1 MIFVT
6 GASGLVGSHL
16 IQSLLSKGKKV
27 RALYRQAVPVFA
39 GSEQCE
45 WIQGDIL
52 DPIGLTDALAGVDY
66 VYHCAAIVSFAP
78 GAAAKMLQS
87 NVEGTANVVNACLV
101 QQIKKLIFVSSV
113 AALGRIRETES
124 IDESMHWTPAT
135 SNSVYGQSKYLAELE
150 VWRAMEE
157 GLPMAIVNPVII
169 LGAGDWNNG
178 SSGIFKSAYNEFPW
192 YTGGMSGFVD
202 VLDVVDAMQILME
215 SNVVGQRYVLSA
227 ENIHYRDIFNAIAK
241 AFDKKVSG
249 KTTMNV
255 ALVATRSSRTD
266 KPIKTPIQDIAK
278 PKTKRKTNPKN
289 TLKAPEVGL
298 QPTKKPVKPI
308 TARTTIFKTPSPK
321 VLPKTTADLEIGK
334 DLKRSIKPFCISAD
348 KPTAVAANVKATV
361 CTNIP
366 GIRSCTYPPG

>member
-16 IQSLLSKGKKV
+16 IQSLLAKGKKV

-39 GSEQCE
+39 GSGQCE
-45 WIQGDIL
+45 WVKGDIL
-52 DPIGLTDALAGVDY
+52 DPIGLTAALEGVDY

-78 GAAAKMLQS
+78 GAAAKMLHS

-101 QQIKKLIFVSSV
+101 QKVKKLIFVSSV
-113 AALGRIRETES
+113 AALGRIRENEA
-124 IDESMHWTPAT
+124 INESMHWTPAT

-215 SNVVGQRYVLSA
+215 SNITGQRYVLSA
-227 ENIHYRDIFNAIAK
+227 ENVPYRTIFNTIAA
-241 AFDKKVSG
+241 AFNKRPPSKKV
-249 KTTMNV
+249 TPLLANIV
-255 ALVATRSSRTD
+255 WRLEA
-266 KPIKTPIQDIAK
+266 IKGIITG
-278 PKTKRKTNPKN
+278 
-289 TLKAPEVGL
+289 KAPL
-298 QPTKKPVKPI
+298 LTKE
-308 TARTTIFKTPSPK
+308 TAA
-321 VLPKTTADLEIGK
+321 TAQ
-334 DLKRSIKPFCISAD
+334 
-348 KPTAVAANVKATV
+348 ATV
-361 CTNIP
+361 RFDNQKFLNAFPIFQYRKIEDTIKRVANELKTIHQLP
-366 GIRSCTYPPG
+366 

>member
-39 GSEQCE
+39 GAEQCD
-45 WIQGDIL
+45 WVKGDIL
-52 DPIGLTDALAGVDY
+52 DPIGLNEALEGVDY

-78 GAAAKMLQS
+78 GAAAKMLHS
-87 NVEGTANVVNACLV
+87 NVEGTANVVNACLTQKV
-101 QQIKKLIFVSSV
+101 KKLIFVSSV
-113 AALGRIRETES
+113 AALGRIRETEA
-124 IDESMHWTPAT
+124 IDESMHWTPET

-202 VLDVVDAMQILME
+202 VLDVVDAMQLLME
-215 SNVVGQRYVLSA
+215 SDITGQRYVLSA
-227 ENIHYRDIFNAIAK
+227 DNLAYRSLFNSIAT
-241 AFDKKVSG
+241 AF
-249 KTTMNV
+249 N
-255 ALVATRSSRTD
+255 
-266 KPIKTPIQDIAK
+266 
-278 PKTKRKTNPKN
+278 KR
-289 TLKAPEVGL
+289 L
-298 QPTKKPVKPI
+298 PTKKVTPLLAGIVWRLEAIKGFFTRKAPLLTKE
-308 TARTTIFKTPSPK
+308 TAA
-321 VLPKTTADLEIGK
+321 TAQ
-334 DLKRSIKPFCISAD
+334 
-348 KPTAVAANVKATV
+348 ATV
-361 CTNIP
+361 RFNNQKFLKAFPNFQYRKLEDTI
-366 GIRSCTYPPG
+366 IRVANELKAIHKLP

>member
-16 IQSLLSKGKKV
+16 IQSLLAKGKKV

-45 WIQGDIL
+45 WVKGDIL
-52 DPIGLTDALAGVDY
+52 DPIGLTAALEGVEY

-78 GAAAKMLQS
+78 GAAAKMLHS
-87 NVEGTANVVNACLV
+87 NVVGTANVVNACLAQAV
-101 QQIKKLIFVSSV
+101 KKLIFVSSV
-113 AALGRIRETES
+113 AALGRIRENEA
-124 IDESMHWTPAT
+124 INESMHWTPAT

-202 VLDVVDAMQILME
+202 VLDVVDAMQLLME
-215 SNVVGQRYVLSA
+215 SNITGQRYVLSA
-227 ENIHYRDIFNAIAK
+227 ENLPYRTIFNTIAA
-241 AFDKKVSG
+241 AFNKRPPSKKV
-249 KTTMNV
+249 TPLLANIV
-255 ALVATRSSRTD
+255 WRLEA
-266 KPIKTPIQDIAK
+266 IKGMITG
-278 PKTKRKTNPKN
+278 
-289 TLKAPEVGL
+289 KAPL
-298 QPTKKPVKPI
+298 LTKE
-308 TARTTIFKTPSPK
+308 TAA
-321 VLPKTTADLEIGK
+321 TAQ
-334 DLKRSIKPFCISAD
+334 
-348 KPTAVAANVKATV
+348 ATV
-361 CTNIP
+361 RFDNQKFLNAFPSFQYRKVEDTIKRVANELKTIHQLP
-366 GIRSCTYPPG
+366 

>member
-16 IQSLLSKGKKV
+16 IQSLLFKGKKV
-27 RALYRQAVPVFA
+27 RALYRQSVPVFA
-39 GSEQCE
+39 GSDQCE
-45 WIQGDIL
+45 WIKGDIL
-52 DPIGLTDALAGVDY
+52 DPIGLTEALEGVDY

-113 AALGRIRETES
+113 AALGRIRENEA
-124 IDESMHWTPAT
+124 IDETMNWTPET

-192 YTGGMSGFVD
+192 YTKGMSGFVD
-202 VLDVVDAMQILME
+202 VLDVVDAMQLLME
-215 SNVVGQRYVLSA
+215 SEVTGQRYVLSA
-227 ENIHYRDIFNAIAK
+227 DNMHYRDLFNSIAT
-241 AFDKKVSG
+241 AFNKRLPYKKV
-249 KTTMNV
+249 
-255 ALVATRSSRTD
+255 
-266 KPIKTPIQDIAK
+266 TPFLAGIVWRLEAFKGLI
-278 PKTKRKTNPKN
+278 TG
-289 TLKAPEVGL
+289 KAPL
-298 QPTKKPVKPI
+298 LTKETAATAQAIVKFNNRKFLDAFPNFKY
-308 TARTTIFKTPSPK
+308 RNLEETIQR
-321 VLPKTTADLEIGK
+321 VAGE
-334 DLKRSIKPFCISAD
+334 LKQLHQLD
-348 KPTAVAANVKATV
+348 
-361 CTNIP
+361 
-366 GIRSCTYPPG
+366 

>member
-27 RALYRQAVPVFA
+27 RALYRQSVPVFP

-227 ENIHYRDIFNAIAK
+227 ENVPYRNIFNTIAK
-241 AFDKKVSG
+241 VFDKKIPHKKVTPFLAGIVWRLEAIKGMLTG
-249 KTTMNV
+249 KAPLLTKETAATAQATVRFNNQKFLHAFPDFKYRNV
-255 ALVATRSSRTD
+255 EDTIVRVA
-266 KPIKTPIQDIAK
+266 KE
-278 PKTKRKTNPKN
+278 
-289 TLKAPEVGL
+289 LKAIHHL
-298 QPTKKPVKPI
+298 
-308 TARTTIFKTPSPK
+308 A
-321 VLPKTTADLEIGK
+321 
-334 DLKRSIKPFCISAD
+334 
-348 KPTAVAANVKATV
+348 
-361 CTNIP
+361 
-366 GIRSCTYPPG
+366 

>member
-39 GSEQCE
+39 GSEQCD
-45 WIQGDIL
+45 WVQGDIL
-52 DPIGLTDALAGVDY
+52 DPIGLTTALEGVDY

-78 GAAAKMLQS
+78 GAAVKMLQS
-87 NVEGTANVVNACLV
+87 NVDGTANVVNACLV
-101 QQIKKLIFVSSV
+101 QKIKKLIFVSSV
-113 AALGRIRETES
+113 AALGRIRENEA
-124 IDESMHWTPAT
+124 MHWTPAT

-227 ENIHYRDIFNAIAK
+227 ENIHYRDIFNAMAK
-241 AFDKKVSG
+241 AFDKKLPHKKVTPFLAGIVWRLEAIKGMLTG
-249 KTTMNV
+249 KAPLLTKETAATAQATVRFNNQKFLNAFPDFKYRKVDDTIIRV
-255 ALVATRSSRTD
+255 A
-266 KPIKTPIQDIAK
+266 KE
-278 PKTKRKTNPKN
+278 
-289 TLKAPEVGL
+289 LKAIHHL
-298 QPTKKPVKPI
+298 
-308 TARTTIFKTPSPK
+308 A
-321 VLPKTTADLEIGK
+321 
-334 DLKRSIKPFCISAD
+334 
-348 KPTAVAANVKATV
+348 
-361 CTNIP
+361 
-366 GIRSCTYPPG
+366 

>member
-45 WIQGDIL
+45 WVKGDIL
-52 DPIGLTDALAGVDY
+52 DPIGLTAALEGVEY

-78 GAAAKMLQS
+78 GAAAKMLHS
-87 NVEGTANVVNACLV
+87 NVEGTANVVNACLAQAV
-101 QQIKKLIFVSSV
+101 KKLIFVSSV
-113 AALGRIRETES
+113 AALGRIRENEA
-124 IDESMHWTPAT
+124 INESMHWTPAT

-202 VLDVVDAMQILME
+202 VLDVVDAMQLLME
-215 SNVVGQRYVLSA
+215 SNITGQRYVLSA
-227 ENIHYRDIFNAIAK
+227 ENLPYRTIFNTIAA
-241 AFDKKVSG
+241 AFNKRPPSKKV
-249 KTTMNV
+249 TPLLANIV
-255 ALVATRSSRTD
+255 WRLEA
-266 KPIKTPIQDIAK
+266 IKGMITG
-278 PKTKRKTNPKN
+278 
-289 TLKAPEVGL
+289 KAPL
-298 QPTKKPVKPI
+298 LTKE
-308 TARTTIFKTPSPK
+308 TAA
-321 VLPKTTADLEIGK
+321 TAQ
-334 DLKRSIKPFCISAD
+334 
-348 KPTAVAANVKATV
+348 ATV
-361 CTNIP
+361 RFDNQKFLNAFPSFQYRKVEDTIKRVANELKTIHQLP
-366 GIRSCTYPPG
+366 

>member
-16 IQSLLSKGKKV
+16 IQSLLAKGKKV

-45 WIQGDIL
+45 WIKGDIL
-52 DPIGLTDALAGVDY
+52 DPIGLTAALEGVEY

-78 GAAAKMLQS
+78 GAAAKMLHS

-101 QQIKKLIFVSSV
+101 KAVKKLIFVSSV
-113 AALGRIRETES
+113 AALGRIRENEA
-124 IDESMHWTPAT
+124 INESMHWTPAT

-202 VLDVVDAMQILME
+202 VLDVVDAMQLLME
-215 SNVVGQRYVLSA
+215 SNITGQRYVLSA
-227 ENIHYRDIFNAIAK
+227 ENLPYRTIFNTIAAAFNKRPPSKRVTPLLANIVWRLEAIK
-241 AFDKKVSG
+241 G
-249 KTTMNV
+249 MITG
-255 ALVATRSSRTD
+255 
-266 KPIKTPIQDIAK
+266 
-278 PKTKRKTNPKN
+278 
-289 TLKAPEVGL
+289 KAPL
-298 QPTKKPVKPI
+298 LTKE
-308 TARTTIFKTPSPK
+308 TAA
-321 VLPKTTADLEIGK
+321 TAQ
-334 DLKRSIKPFCISAD
+334 
-348 KPTAVAANVKATV
+348 ATV
-361 CTNIP
+361 RFDNQKFLNAFPSFQYRKVEDTIKRVANELKTIHQLP
-366 GIRSCTYPPG
+366 

>member
-16 IQSLLSKGKKV
+16 IQSLLVKGKKV
-27 RALYRQAVPVFA
+27 RALYRQSVPVFA
-39 GSEQCE
+39 GSDQCE
-45 WIQGDIL
+45 WIKGDIL
-52 DPIGLTDALAGVDY
+52 DPIGLTEALEGVDY

-113 AALGRIRETES
+113 AALGRIRENEA
-124 IDESMHWTPAT
+124 IDETMNWTPET

-192 YTGGMSGFVD
+192 YTKGMSGFVD
-202 VLDVVDAMQILME
+202 VLDVVDAMQLLME
-215 SNVVGQRYVLSA
+215 SEVTGQRYVLSA
-227 ENIHYRDIFNAIAK
+227 DNLYYRDLFNSIAT
-241 AFDKKVSG
+241 AFKKRLPYKKV
-249 KTTMNV
+249 
-255 ALVATRSSRTD
+255 
-266 KPIKTPIQDIAK
+266 TPFLAGIVWRLEAFKGLI
-278 PKTKRKTNPKN
+278 TG
-289 TLKAPEVGL
+289 KAPL
-298 QPTKKPVKPI
+298 LTKETAATAQAVVKFNNRKFLDAFPNFKYRNLEETI
-308 TARTTIFKTPSPK
+308 QRVAR
-321 VLPKTTADLEIGK
+321 E
-334 DLKRSIKPFCISAD
+334 LKQLHQLD
-348 KPTAVAANVKATV
+348 
-361 CTNIP
+361 
-366 GIRSCTYPPG
+366 

>member
-16 IQSLLSKGKKV
+16 IQSLLAKGKKV

-45 WIQGDIL
+45 WIKGDIL
-52 DPIGLTDALAGVDY
+52 DPIGLTAALEGVEY

-78 GAAAKMLQS
+78 SAAATMLHS

-101 QQIKKLIFVSSV
+101 QKVKKLIFVSSV
-113 AALGRIRETES
+113 AALGRIRENEA
-124 IDESMHWTPAT
+124 INESMHWTPAT

-215 SNVVGQRYVLSA
+215 SDITGQRYVLSA
-227 ENIHYRDIFNAIAK
+227 ENVPYRTIFNTIAAAFNKRPPSKRVTPLLANIVWRLEAIK
-241 AFDKKVSG
+241 GFFTG
-249 KTTMNV
+249 
-255 ALVATRSSRTD
+255 
-266 KPIKTPIQDIAK
+266 
-278 PKTKRKTNPKN
+278 
-289 TLKAPEVGL
+289 KAPL
-298 QPTKKPVKPI
+298 LTKE
-308 TARTTIFKTPSPK
+308 TAA
-321 VLPKTTADLEIGK
+321 TAQ
-334 DLKRSIKPFCISAD
+334 
-348 KPTAVAANVKATV
+348 ATV
-361 CTNIP
+361 RFDNQKFLNAFPSFQYRKVEDTIKRVAKELKSIHQLP
-366 GIRSCTYPPG
+366 

>member
-27 RALYRQAVPVFA
+27 RALYRQAVPVFP

-52 DPIGLTDALAGVDY
+52 DPIGLTDALEGVDY

-78 GAAAKMLQS
+78 SAAAKMLQS
-87 NVEGTANVVNACLV
+87 NVDGTANVVNACLV
-101 QQIKKLIFVSSV
+101 QKIKKLIFVSSV
-113 AALGRIRETES
+113 AALGRIRENEA

-227 ENIHYRDIFNAIAK
+227 ENIYYRDIFKSKIK
-241 AFDKKVSG
+241 ILYDID
-249 KTTMNV
+249 
-255 ALVATRSSRTD
+255 RSSVPGSIDRSSVPGYD
-266 KPIKTPIQDIAK
+266 HHLS
-278 PKTKRKTNPKN
+278 R
-289 TLKAPEVGL
+289 
-298 QPTKKPVKPI
+298 
-308 TARTTIFKTPSPK
+308 
-321 VLPKTTADLEIGK
+321 
-334 DLKRSIKPFCISAD
+334 DLKKQ
-348 KPTAVAANVKATV
+348 
-361 CTNIP
+361 P
-366 GIRSCTYPPG
+366 GTDFFENEGRA